1 MATAGRDPGG
11 RAPAPGSLRLVQ
23 ALVNTLSVE
32 FERDLLGTRETAA
45 AWLTAAGLLPADP
58 APAAEPALSAGPA
71 HDGEP
76 AHAGGPALSAAE
88 HAALLELREAIRA
101 VLAAHT
107 SQAADPAA
115 ANRLTRAL
123 ASSRLAVT
131 ARPDGGMTLASADHD
146 PFSRALG
153 AVAVAIAGAAVA
165 GTWTRLKSCPG
176 HLCGWAFYD
185 RSAAARSRWCSMQ
198 LCGARAKMRTYRARY
213 YPRPVSPPRAAGPA
227 RTAGGQR

>member
-1 MATAGRDPGG
+1 MAGRDPGG
-11 RAPAPGSLRLVQ
+11 RAPAPGSLGLVQ

-58 APAAEPALSAGPA
+58 APAEPAPA
-71 HDGEP
+71 AE
-76 AHAGGPALSAAE
+76 PALSAAE

-115 ANRLTRAL
+115 ADRLTRAL
-123 ASSRLAVT
+123 ASCRLAVT
-131 ARPDGGMTLASADHD
+131 ARPDGGMSLASADHD

-153 AVAVAIAGAAVA
+153 AVAVAIAEAAVA

-176 HLCGWAFYD
+176 RLCGWAFYD

-213 YPRPVSPPRAAGPA
+213 YPRPVRPPRAAGPA
-227 RTAGGQR
+227 RTAGGQK

>member
-23 ALVNTLSVE
+23 ALVNTLSVG

-45 AWLTAAGLLPADP
+45 AWLIAAGLLPADP
-58 APAAEPALSAGPA
+58 ALSP
-71 HDGEP
+71 
-76 AHAGGPALSAAE
+76 GPALSAAE

-107 SQAADPAA
+107 RQAADPAA
-115 ANRLTRAL
+115 ADRLTRAL
-123 ASSRLAVT
+123 AFCRLAVT
-131 ARPDGGMTLASADHD
+131 ARPDGGMSLASADHD
-146 PFSRALG
+146 PFSRAIG
-153 AVAVAIAGAAVA
+153 AVAVAIAEAAVA
-165 GTWTRLKSCPG
+165 GTWARLKSCPG

>member
-23 ALVNTLSVE
+23 ALVNTLNVE
-32 FERDLLGTRETAA
+32 FARDLLGTRETAA
-45 AWLTAAGLLPADP
+45 AWLTAAGLLPAP
-58 APAAEPALSAGPA
+58 A
-71 HDGEP
+71 
-76 AHAGGPALSAAE
+76 GPALSAAE
-88 HAALLELREAIRA
+88 RAALVEVREAIRG

-107 SQAADPAA
+107 SQDPDQAAAD
-115 ANRLTRAL
+115 RLTRAL
-123 ASSRLAVT
+123 ASCRLTVT
-131 ARPDGGMTLASADHD
+131 ARPDGGMSLASADHD

-153 AVAVAIAGAAVA
+153 AIAVAITEAAVT

-213 YPRPVSPPRAAGPA
+213 YPGPVSPPRAAGPA
-227 RTAGGQR
+227 RTADGRR

>member
-23 ALVNTLSVE
+23 ALVNTLNVE
-32 FERDLLGTRETAA
+32 FARDLLGTRETAA
-45 AWLTAAGLLPADP
+45 AWLTAAGLLPA
-58 APAAEPALSAGPA
+58 LSA
-71 HDGEP
+71 
-76 AHAGGPALSAAE
+76 GPALSAAE
-88 HAALLELREAIRA
+88 HAALLEVREAIRG

-107 SQAADPAA
+107 SQDPDQAAAD
-115 ANRLTRAL
+115 RLTRAL
-123 ASSRLAVT
+123 ASCRLTVT
-131 ARPDGGMTLASADHD
+131 ARPDGGMSLASADHD

-153 AVAVAIAGAAVA
+153 AIAVAIAEAAVT
-165 GTWTRLKSCPG
+165 GTWARLKSCPG

-213 YPRPVSPPRAAGPA
+213 YPGPVSPPRAAGPA
-227 RTAGGQR
+227 RTASGRR

>member
-23 ALVNTLSVE
+23 ALVNTLNAE
-32 FERDLLGTRETAA
+32 FARDLLGTRETAA
-45 AWLTAAGLLPADP
+45 AWLTAAGLLPA
-58 APAAEPALSAGPA
+58 LSA
-71 HDGEP
+71 
-76 AHAGGPALSAAE
+76 GPALSAAE
-88 HAALLELREAIRA
+88 HAALLEVREAIRG

-107 SQAADPAA
+107 SQDPDQAAAD
-115 ANRLTRAL
+115 RLTRAL
-123 ASSRLAVT
+123 ASCRLTVT
-131 ARPDGGMTLASADHD
+131 ARPDGGMSLASADHD

-153 AVAVAIAGAAVA
+153 AIAVAIAEAAVT
-165 GTWTRLKSCPG
+165 GTWARLKSCPG

-213 YPRPVSPPRAAGPA
+213 YPGPVSPPRAAGPA
-227 RTAGGQR
+227 RTASGRR

>member
-23 ALVNTLSVE
+23 ALVNTLNAE
-32 FERDLLGTRETAA
+32 FARDLLGTRETAA
-45 AWLTAAGLLPADP
+45 AWLTAAGLLPA
-58 APAAEPALSAGPA
+58 LSAGPV
-71 HDGEP
+71 
-76 AHAGGPALSAAE
+76 LSAAE
-88 HAALLELREAIRA
+88 HAALLEVREAIRG

-107 SQAADPAA
+107 SQDPDQAAAD
-115 ANRLTRAL
+115 RLTRAL
-123 ASSRLAVT
+123 ASCRLTVT
-131 ARPDGGMTLASADHD
+131 ARPDGGMSLASADHD

-153 AVAVAIAGAAVA
+153 AIAVAIAEAAVT
-165 GTWTRLKSCPG
+165 GTWARLKSCPG

-213 YPRPVSPPRAAGPA
+213 YPGTVSPPRAAGPA
-227 RTAGGQR
+227 RTASGRR

>member
-23 ALVNTLSVE
+23 ALVNTLNVE
-32 FERDLLGTRETAA
+32 FARDLLGTRETAA
-45 AWLTAAGLLPADP
+45 AWLTAAGLLPA
-58 APAAEPALSAGPA
+58 LSA
-71 HDGEP
+71 
-76 AHAGGPALSAAE
+76 GPALSAAE
-88 HAALLELREAIRA
+88 HAALLEVREAIRG

-107 SQAADPAA
+107 SQDPDQAAAD
-115 ANRLTRAL
+115 RLTRAL
-123 ASSRLAVT
+123 ASCRLTVT
-131 ARPDGGMTLASADHD
+131 ARPDGGMSLASADHD

-153 AVAVAIAGAAVA
+153 AIAVAIAEAAVT
-165 GTWTRLKSCPG
+165 GTWARLKSCPG

-227 RTAGGQR
+227 RTADGRR

>member
-1 MATAGRDPGG
+1 VFNGNLGALATAGRDRGG
-11 RAPAPGSLRLVQ
+11 RAPAPGSLGLVQ

-32 FERDLLGTRETAA
+32 SGRDLLGTRETAA
-45 AWLTAAGLLPADP
+45 AWLTAAGLLPAG
-58 APAAEPALSAGPA
+58 PALFA
-71 HDGEP
+71 E
-76 AHAGGPALSAAE
+76 PALSAAE

-115 ANRLTRAL
+115 ADRLTRAL
-123 ASSRLAVT
+123 ASCRLAVT
-131 ARPDGGMTLASADHD
+131 ARPDGGMSLASADHH

-153 AVAVAIAGAAVA
+153 AVAVAIAEAAVA
-165 GTWTRLKSCPG
+165 GTWARLKSCSG

>member
-58 APAAEPALSAGPA
+58 APAEPAPA
-71 HDGEP
+71 AE
-76 AHAGGPALSAAE
+76 PALSAAE

-115 ANRLTRAL
+115 ADRLTRAL
-123 ASSRLAVT
+123 ASCRLAVT
-131 ARPDGGMTLASADHD
+131 ARPDGGMSLASADHD

-227 RTAGGQR
+227 RTAGGQK

>member
-23 ALVNTLSVE
+23 ALVNTLNVE
-32 FERDLLGTRETAA
+32 FARDLLGTRETAA
-45 AWLTAAGLLPADP
+45 AWLTAAGLHP
-58 APAAEPALSAGPA
+58 APA
-71 HDGEP
+71 
-76 AHAGGPALSAAE
+76 GPALSAAE
-88 HAALLELREAIRA
+88 RAALVEVREAIRG

-107 SQAADPAA
+107 SQDPDQAAAD
-115 ANRLTRAL
+115 RLTRAL
-123 ASSRLAVT
+123 ASCRLTVT
-131 ARPDGGMTLASADHD
+131 ARPDGGMSLASADHD

-153 AVAVAIAGAAVA
+153 AIAVAITEAAVT

-198 LCGARAKMRTYRARY
+198 LCGARAKMRAYRAR
-213 YPRPVSPPRAAGPA
+213 YPRPVSPPRAAAPA

>member
-23 ALVNTLSVE
+23 ALVNTLNAE
-32 FERDLLGTRETAA
+32 FARDLLGTRETAA
-45 AWLTAAGLLPADP
+45 AWLTAAGLLPA
-58 APAAEPALSAGPA
+58 LSA
-71 HDGEP
+71 
-76 AHAGGPALSAAE
+76 GPALSAAE
-88 HAALLELREAIRA
+88 HAALLEVREAIRG

-107 SQAADPAA
+107 SQDPDQAAAD
-115 ANRLTRAL
+115 RLTRAL
-123 ASSRLAVT
+123 ASCRLTVT
-131 ARPDGGMTLASADHD
+131 ARPDGGMSLASADHD

-153 AVAVAIAGAAVA
+153 AIAVAIAEAAVT
-165 GTWTRLKSCPG
+165 GTWARLKSCPG

-213 YPRPVSPPRAAGPA
+213 YPGPVSPPRAAGPA
-227 RTAGGQR
+227 RTADGRR

>member
-23 ALVNTLSVE
+23 ALVNTLNAE
-32 FERDLLGTRETAA
+32 FARDLLGTTETAA
-45 AWLTAAGLLPADP
+45 AWLTAAGLLPA
-58 APAAEPALSAGPA
+58 LSA
-71 HDGEP
+71 
-76 AHAGGPALSAAE
+76 GPALSAAE
-88 HAALLELREAIRA
+88 HAALLEVREAIRG

-107 SQAADPAA
+107 SQDPDQAAAD
-115 ANRLTRAL
+115 RLTRAL
-123 ASSRLAVT
+123 ASCRLTVT
-131 ARPDGGMTLASADHD
+131 ARPDGGMSLASADHD

-153 AVAVAIAGAAVA
+153 AIAVAIAEAAVT
-165 GTWTRLKSCPG
+165 GTWARLKSCPG

-213 YPRPVSPPRAAGPA
+213 YPGPVSPPRAAGPA
-227 RTAGGQR
+227 RTASGRR

>member
-1 MATAGRDPGG
+1 MAGRDPGG
-11 RAPAPGSLRLVQ
+11 RAPAPGSLGLVQ
-23 ALVNTLSVE
+23 ALVNTLSVG

-71 HDGEP
+71 LSAES
-76 AHAGGPALSAAE
+76 ALSAAE

-123 ASSRLAVT
+123 ASSRLAVI
-131 ARPDGGMTLASADHD
+131 ARPDGGMSLASADHD

-153 AVAVAIAGAAVA
+153 AVAVAIAEAAVA

-176 HLCGWAFYD
+176 RLCGWAFYD

-227 RTAGGQR
+227 RTASGRR

>member
-23 ALVNTLSVE
+23 ALVNTLDAE
-32 FERDLLGTRETAA
+32 FARDLLGTRETAA
-45 AWLTAAGLLPADP
+45 AWLTAAGLLPA
-58 APAAEPALSAGPA
+58 LSA
-71 HDGEP
+71 
-76 AHAGGPALSAAE
+76 GPALSAAE
-88 HAALLELREAIRA
+88 HAALLEVREAIRG

-107 SQAADPAA
+107 SQDPDQAAAD
-115 ANRLTRAL
+115 RLTRAL
-123 ASSRLAVT
+123 ASCRLTVT
-131 ARPDGGMTLASADHD
+131 ARPDGGMSLASADHD

-153 AVAVAIAGAAVA
+153 AIAVAIAEAAVT
-165 GTWTRLKSCPG
+165 GTWARLKSCPG

-213 YPRPVSPPRAAGPA
+213 YPGPVSPPRAAGPA
-227 RTAGGQR
+227 RTADGRR